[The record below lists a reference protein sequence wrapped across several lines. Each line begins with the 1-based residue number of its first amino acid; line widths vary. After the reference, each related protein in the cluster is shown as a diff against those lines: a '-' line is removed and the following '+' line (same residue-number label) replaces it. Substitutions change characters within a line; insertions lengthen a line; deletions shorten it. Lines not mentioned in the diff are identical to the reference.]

1 MRHMEMYKGCRTE
14 FDCGFSHIEANQSAQ
29 INNLRMRYAT
39 KIMASPASIISYKIQ
54 TDAMITEYNLKKK
67 EKDGK
72 EQTDVEDDEAL
83 MSVIDEEYV
92 EVVSKLRKIEAE
104 VDKEETA
111 NKKSNVTKQI
121 AKVNNEKVA
130 FKK

>member
-1 MRHMEMYKGCRTE
+1 MRHMEMYKGCRAE
-14 FDCGFSHIEANQSAQ
+14 FDCGFSHVEENQSAQ

-39 KIMASPASIISYKIQ
+39 KIMASPASIISYNTQ
-54 TDAMITEYNLKKK
+54 MDAMVTEYQLKKK

-72 EQTDVEDDEAL
+72 KQTDVEDDEAL
-83 MSVIDEEYV
+83 MSFIDEEYV
-92 EVVSKLRKIEAE
+92 EVVSKLRNIEAE
-104 VDKEETA
+104 VELDETV

-130 FKK
+130 VKK